1 MKYIAIFI
9 FFIFGWTLVFAEG
22 NTSNDSFSKS
32 KKNLLQFVYYDYYE
46 TFYCG
51 CLFDKDKKIIPS
63 DRYTPKR
70 FTKRS
75 ERIEWEHVVPAQ
87 AFGQSFPEWR
97 EGDSECIDRKGRAF
111 RGRGCAGKIS
121 MEYRYMEADMYNIV
135 PSVGEI
141 NGDRSNFSYGMIPG
155 EPREYGAC
163 DFEIQDRKA
172 EPREQIRGDIA
183 RIYYYMEWAY
193 PGHGIISNKNR
204 KLFDAWDKADPVD
217 TWEIERCRR
226 IENIQGNRNPFVK
239 E

>member
-1 MKYIAIFI
+1 MKKISIFLFLI
-9 FFIFGWTLVFAEG
+9 LWPALVFAGG

-32 KKNLLQFVYYDYYE
+32 KKKLLQFVYRDHLE

-51 CLFDKDKKIIPS
+51 CPFDLGKKIIPS

-70 FTKRS
+70 FTQRS

-87 AFGQSFPEWR
+87 AFGQSFTEWR
-97 EGDSECIDRKGRAF
+97 EGNSECIDRKGRAF

-135 PSVGEI
+135 PAVGEI

-155 EPREYGAC
+155 ESREYGAC
-163 DFEIQDRKA
+163 DFEVQDRKA
-172 EPREQIRGDIA
+172 EPREAIRGDIA
-183 RIYYYMEWAY
+183 RIYFYMEWAY

-204 KLFDAWDKADPVD
+204 KLFEAWDKADSVD
-217 TWEIERCRR
+217 AWEIERCRR
-226 IENIQGNRNPFVK
+226 IEKVQGNRNPFVK